1 MSTVVCWFERTLKQL
16 EREQTDTQTDK
27 TTTVTLAHAR
37 RGLIMCNNVLST
49 SPIHQ
54 NQSPQQLRQGMDVI
68 FLIILHLRRPLRAN
82 VTRALPSPRFTVICR
97 QKVASVLSSLALLLP
112 PLVNLSSPAPP
123 PAHLVCPQLS
133 LPESRNPR
141 QIPPRP
147 PNPTTWASC
156 TYTTNSACATLWADD
171 RTSA

>member
-1 MSTVVCWFERTLKQL
+1 
-16 EREQTDTQTDK
+16 
-27 TTTVTLAHAR
+27 
-37 RGLIMCNNVLST
+37 MCYLPLPFIRIRVLS
-49 SPIHQ
+49 
-54 NQSPQQLRQGMDVI
+54 NLDRGMDVI

-156 TYTTNSACATLWADD
+156 TYPTNSACATLWADD